1 MSEQKGTP
9 DVTTSGTKVAKKS
22 KKKIMIPIIIIAVL
36 LVGIILV
43 GIIISKALKAVS
55 GVAGNM
61 SEVVEVDKRDLSENI
76 MLKGTIAGESKTSIT
91 SKAASEITIL
101 NVQVGDVVKAGDV
114 LCELDSATI
123 EESLSKANVD
133 VANAKALL
141 NMQTKQNQ
149 DALNN
154 ARADQ
159 ATALA
164 AASAA
169 ITDAENAYNG
179 CVSTINQNQEA
190 LNSMQPTYDELL
202 AKLNQA
208 KAELE
213 ATDKNDAELYKE
225 KEEAVKKAQTEF
237 DAYAAQYQKVAA
249 AIAEAQ
255 ARLPEL
261 EKAIGAAKTSYN
273 TEKTSTD
280 RAITACL
287 DTIESSK
294 YQSKDSA
301 ADETVKNLMEQLA
314 DCKLTAPIDGVVT
327 SVAVSVGDMNTPGA
341 TIITIENTNSM
352 KLVVDVAE
360 TDILK
365 LNEGMDAVVTTD
377 ATDEKEFSGT
387 ISRVVRVKSSASAA
401 APTGDAAAAVS
412 GYLTEISIK
421 NASDLLI
428 GMNAKAKILLK
439 ERKDVLCIPYDL
451 VRTDEDGS
459 TYVLIA
465 EKTSDLTATAKR
477 VSVELGEEI
486 DYYVEVTGGELKEGD
501 LLVSNTTIEEGATF
515 TIAQGFQ
522 EMMNGAS
529 EGEITDGKEE
539 VN

>member
-237 DAYAAQYQKVAA
+237 DAYAAQYQTVAA

-387 ISRVVRVKSSASAA
+387 ISRVVRVKSSAS
-401 APTGDAAAAVS
+401 
-412 GYLTEISIK
+412 
-421 NASDLLI
+421 DLLI